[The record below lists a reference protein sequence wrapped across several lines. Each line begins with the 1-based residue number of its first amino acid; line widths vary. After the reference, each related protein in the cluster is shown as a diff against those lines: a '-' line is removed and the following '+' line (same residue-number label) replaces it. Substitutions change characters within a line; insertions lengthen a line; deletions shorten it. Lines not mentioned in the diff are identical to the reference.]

1 MKKRL
6 SILLVLLTAAAV
18 TACSSSADGG
28 SARLKIDTDSVAY
41 VIGMNVGWNLMQMD
55 STLNVAAV
63 CEGIRDAFRER
74 TRMTAE
80 EAETFFLRYMNYALP
95 EKARAY
101 EEQFLADLAKSSRT
115 LARTRSGITYAVAE
129 IGDQE
134 RIPSSDRDSIV
145 IRMRVRSTDEKE
157 LYSSYERGDSL
168 RMVLSDLPAGLVESL
183 KLIGEGGKIE
193 SWVASSLA
201 FGAEGNADYGIS
213 PNQTACFDIELLK
226 LDKFSEWNRR
236 KNSREKR

>member
-1 MKKRL
+1 MKKTL
-6 SILLVLLTAAAV
+6 FIFLFV
-18 TACSSSADGG
+18 TAFWACSKQSDGG

-63 CEGIRDAFRER
+63 CEGIRDVFRKR
-74 TRMTAE
+74 TRLTAE
-80 EAETFFLRYMNYALP
+80 EAETFYLRYMNFALP

-101 EEQFLADLAKSSRT
+101 EEQFLADLAKSSRSF
-115 LARTRSGITYAVAE
+115 ARTRTGITYSVDE

-134 RIPSSDRDSIV
+134 RIPSSDRDSIL
-145 IRMRVRSTDEKE
+145 IRMRVRSTDDKE

-168 RMVLSDLPAGLVESL
+168 RMTLSDLPSGLVESI

-193 SWVASSLA
+193 SWLPSSL
-201 FGAEGNADYGIS
+201 GYGTEGNTEYGVQ
-213 PNQTACFDIELLK
+213 PNQTTCFEIELLK

-236 KNSREKR
+236 KNSR